1 MIGSPLQTETLFRL
15 GPVPIS
21 AAVAVT
27 WGIMLMLGLGAWLA
41 TRRLSLRPSRTQA
54 VLELLVNTIDSQ
66 IRDTMQVAPAPYRAL
81 VGTLFLY
88 VLVANW
94 SGLVPGV
101 EPPTAHLET
110 DAALAGIVFFAT
122 LVFGLRARGVRGY
135 LASFAEPGWMM
146 VPLNLVEQIT
156 RTFSLM
162 VRLFGNVM
170 SGVFVVGIALSLA
183 GLIVPIPFM
192 ALDLL
197 TGAIQ
202 AYIFSVL
209 AMVFIGAAVQPP
221 APSPARTSPSEPPP
235 EPPSPGDPS

>member
-1 MIGSPLQTETLFRL
+1 MIGSPLRTETLFHL
-15 GPVPIS
+15 GPVPVS
-21 AAVAVT
+21 TAVAVT
-27 WGIMLMLGLGAWLA
+27 WGIMALLAIGAWLA
-41 TRRLSLRPSRTQA
+41 TRRLSLRPSRIQA
-54 VLELLVNTIDSQ
+54 VLELLVETIDAQ
-66 IRDTMQVAPAPYRAL
+66 IHDTMQVDPAPYRAL
-81 VGTLFLY
+81 IGSIFLF
-88 VLVANW
+88 VLAANW
-94 SGLVPGV
+94 SGLVPGI

-110 DAALAGIVFFAT
+110 DAALAGIVFIAT
-122 LVFGLRARGVRGY
+122 IWFGLRARGVGGY
-135 LASFAEPGWMM
+135 LATFAEPGWLM

-209 AMVFIGAAVQPP
+209 AMVFIGAAVHP
-221 APSPARTSPSEPPP
+221 APPSRVQTEPASSDRR
-235 EPPSPGDPS
+235 DPS

>member
-1 MIGSPLQTETLFRL
+1 MIGSPLRTDVLFHL
-15 GPVPIS
+15 GPIPIS
-21 AAVAVT
+21 SAVAVT
-27 WGIMLMLGLGAWLA
+27 WGIMLVLGLGSWLS
-41 TRRLSLRPSRTQA
+41 TRRLSLRPPRWQA
-54 VLELLVNTIDSQ
+54 ALELLVETIDGQ
-66 IRDTMQVAPAPYRAL
+66 IRDTMQVDPAPYRAL
-81 VGTLFLY
+81 VGGIFLY

-122 LVFGLRARGVRGY
+122 IVFGLRARGVRGY
-135 LASFAEPGWMM
+135 LATFAEPGWLM

-209 AMVFIGAAVQPP
+209 AMVFIGAAVQP
-221 APSPARTSPSEPPP
+221 SSTSHTRTQTP
-235 EPPSPGDPS
+235 EPSNRRDPS

>member
-1 MIGSPLQTETLFRL
+1 MTGSPLRTDTLFQL
-15 GPVPIS
+15 GPVAIS
-21 AAVAVT
+21 TTVVVS
-27 WGIMLMLGLGAWLA
+27 WGIMAVLVVGAWLV
-41 TRRLSLRPSRTQA
+41 TRRLSLHPSRTQA
-54 VLELLVNTIDSQ
+54 VLELLVETIDTQ
-66 IRDTMQVAPAPYRAL
+66 IHDTMQVDPAPYRAL
-81 VGTLFLY
+81 VGSIFLF
-88 VLVANW
+88 VLAANW
-94 SGLVPGV
+94 SGLVPGI

-110 DAALAGIVFFAT
+110 DAALAGIVFIAT
-122 LVFGLRARGVRGY
+122 IVFGLRARGVGGY
-135 LASFAEPGWMM
+135 LATFAEPGWLM

-209 AMVFIGAAVQPP
+209 AMVFIGAAVHP
-221 APSPARTSPSEPPP
+221 APSARAP
-235 EPPSPGDPS
+235 EASASSDRRDPS

>member
-1 MIGSPLQTETLFRL
+1 MIGSPLRTDVLFHL
-15 GPVPIS
+15 GPIPIS
-21 AAVAVT
+21 SAVAVT
-27 WGIMLMLGLGAWLA
+27 WGIMLVLGLGSWLS
-41 TRRLSLRPSRTQA
+41 TRRLSLRPSRWQA
-54 VLELLVNTIDSQ
+54 ALELLVETIDGQ
-66 IRDTMQVAPAPYRAL
+66 IRDTMQVDPAPYRAL
-81 VGTLFLY
+81 VGGIFLY

-122 LVFGLRARGVRGY
+122 IVFGLRARGVRGY
-135 LASFAEPGWMM
+135 LATFAEPGWLM

-209 AMVFIGAAVQPP
+209 AMVFIGAAVQP
-221 APSPARTSPSEPPP
+221 SSTSHTRTQTP
-235 EPPSPGDPS
+235 EPSNRRDPS

>member
-1 MIGSPLQTETLFRL
+1 MTGSPLRTDTLFQL
-15 GPVPIS
+15 GPVAIS
-21 AAVAVT
+21 TTVVVS
-27 WGIMLMLGLGAWLA
+27 WGIMAVLVVGAWLV

-54 VLELLVNTIDSQ
+54 VLELLVETIDAQ
-66 IRDTMQVAPAPYRAL
+66 IHDTMQVDPAPYRAL
-81 VGTLFLY
+81 IGSIFLF
-88 VLVANW
+88 VLAANW
-94 SGLVPGV
+94 SGLVPGI

-110 DAALAGIVFFAT
+110 DAALAGIVFIAT
-122 LVFGLRARGVRGY
+122 IVFGLRARGVGGY
-135 LASFAEPGWMM
+135 LATFAEPGWLM

-209 AMVFIGAAVQPP
+209 AMVFIGAAVHP
-221 APSPARTSPSEPPP
+221 APSARVPDAPASSDRR
-235 EPPSPGDPS
+235 DPS